1 MIHEP
6 SYISSTKQTSI
17 QKCYALVRTF
27 ALPLWGSCKQQN
39 PSLCANCKCVLARL
53 TWVAVQEW
61 KPPCVQVSICAACR
75 AQARK
80 GPEGIHLSEL
90 IFMVPAVR
98 AVRSENLK
106 ASMGSICFPL
116 QPKSKLNNTLQ
127 PLIMLHPFWVTF
139 RPCAMNKQIVQ
150 QLNVFPF

>member
-1 MIHEP
+1 MNHLTLAAPNKHRSKNVTHWFELLRA
-6 SYISSTKQTSI
+6 
-17 QKCYALVRTF
+17 YALEAKCLTWICRR
-27 ALPLWGSCKQQN
+27 LKKKLGD

-80 GPEGIHLSEL
+80 GPEGIHLREL
-90 IFMVPAVR
+90 IFVVPAVR

-127 PLIMLHPFWVTF
+127 PLIMLNRQFAKTGSF
-139 RPCAMNKQIVQ
+139 
-150 QLNVFPF
+150 